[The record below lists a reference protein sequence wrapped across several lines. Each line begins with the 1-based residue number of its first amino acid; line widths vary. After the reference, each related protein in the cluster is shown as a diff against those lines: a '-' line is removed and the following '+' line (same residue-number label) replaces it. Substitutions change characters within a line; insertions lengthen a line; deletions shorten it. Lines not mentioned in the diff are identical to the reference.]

1 MGLAIEE
8 IEDIIINLPHDKFK
22 KFRAW
27 YEKFDANAWDEQ
39 IESDVAAGKLDVLA
53 KTAISEHKAGKTR
66 RL

>member
-1 MGLAIEE
+1 MGLA

-22 KFRAW
+22 KFC
-27 YEKFDANAWDEQ
+27 ANAWDEQ
-39 IESDVAAGKLDVLA
+39 IESDVAARKLDVLA